1 MPELLKIGTLAPRSS
16 PWGKVFETW
25 IKAVNEKSGG
35 NLELQFFYNGSQGDE
50 DQMGG
55 SLKQARDRGQHGVA
69 LLLGALGRAGVLPV
83 AILDLG
89 PACLL
94 GRAVALQDLSAL
106 REQRVG
112 CYQDCAEMG
121 ERLAALG
128 AEVVTLV
135 PGAPVPEGLA
145 AIGGGALALSALGR
159 MGQADALLEDDL
171 GRAGCAILLLDEVLA
186 SRSAAEQ
193 AALIELLTGAASSE
207 AVVATNDRALA
218 TLRRIYRTV
227 RLAAPEVVTPSAT
240 EVEAA
245 PTPEQPGAAV
255 EETGSRGR
263 SRASRRGR
271 GA

>member
-1 MPELLKIGTLAPRSS
+1 MDETLKIGTLAPKGA

-25 IKAVNEKSGG
+25 IKAVSERSGG
-35 NLELQFFYNGSQGDE
+35 NIEIPFFYNGSQGHE
-50 DQMGG
+50 DQMNR
-55 SLKQARDRGQHGVA
+55 SLKLARDQGQHGIA

-94 GRAVALQDLSAL
+94 GRAAALQDLSAL
-106 REQRVG
+106 RGQRVG
-112 CYQDCAEMG
+112 CYQDCAELP

-128 AEVVTLV
+128 AQVVTLV
-135 PGAPVPEGLA
+135 PGAPVPDGLA
-145 AIGGGALALSALGR
+145 AIGGGALALGALGR
-159 MGQADALLEDDL
+159 RGQADAILEADL

-186 SRSAAEQ
+186 SRSDAEQ
-193 AALIELLTGAASSE
+193 AALREILASAASSE

-227 RLAAPEVVTPSAT
+227 RLAAPAVVTPSAA
-240 EVEAA
+240 ELEAA
-245 PTPEQPGAAV
+245 PTPEQPSAAV